1 MVETCEENLARELL
15 GGSLLSVKLT
25 VLPVKAGHGDE
36 VDLVN
41 LQAMWLKEVVHFE
54 SFKQGSIHT
63 EDIDD
68 RLRLVGSQNMT
79 GIVQNRPYFKI
90 LGSERPLCTSS

>member
-36 VDLVN
+36 IDLVN
-41 LQAMWLKEVVHFE
+41 LQAMWFKEIVHLE
-54 SFKQGSIHT
+54 SFK
-63 EDIDD
+63 
-68 RLRLVGSQNMT
+68 
-79 GIVQNRPYFKI
+79 
-90 LGSERPLCTSS
+90 